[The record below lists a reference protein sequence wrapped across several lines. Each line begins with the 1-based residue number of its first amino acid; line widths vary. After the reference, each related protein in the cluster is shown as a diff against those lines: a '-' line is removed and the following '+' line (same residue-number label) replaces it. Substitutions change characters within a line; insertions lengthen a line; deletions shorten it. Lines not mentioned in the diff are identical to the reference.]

1 MRIRENVTVTE
12 TDFGAVLLD
21 QLTGEYWQ
29 LNTTAT
35 LVLNTLLGGSTEEE
49 AVDAV
54 LAEYDTD
61 REQATRDVHA
71 LLEHLRLSG
80 LVTA

>member
-1 MRIRENVTVTE
+1 MSDEKRAAR
-12 TDFGAVLLD
+12 AAD
-21 QLTGEYWQ
+21 QAE
-29 LNTTAT
+29 
-35 LVLNTLLGGSTEEE
+35 
-49 AVDAV
+49 VDAV